1 MTQWKTI
8 YSSYLDKIY
17 LDYWNSENKF
27 IWVLIQIDENVKSIN
42 LLIWSEIFAKSTSEP
57 RSNKL
62 NKSRFFSSWL
72 ICDTSDNKKKN
83 LN

>member
-8 YSSYLDKIY
+8 YNFYLDKIY

-27 IWVLIQIDENVKSIN
+27 IWVLIQIDENVKLIN

-62 NKSRFFSSWL
+62 NKSRFCSSWL

>member
-27 IWVLIQIDENVKSIN
+27 IWVLIQIDENVKLIN